1 MLGAVP
7 VKFSSV
13 NLGYLSRMSRTA
25 RILVTAVLA
34 TSLAGCGSDN
44 TSSADIQEARTEA
57 AAQQKLKDKQAELER
72 KVNELKKQNGSGKTE
87 TVVVTSGSGGTST
100 QPSSSSGGTRTFSAP
115 SGNVTCQV
123 TSSTA
128 ACTVASINTTFVLN
142 ASGTATREAGT
153 RFPRGSGSP
162 AGYGTT
168 VTEGSVTCSIPTSSQ
183 ASGITCVNSATGH
196 GFEAS
201 RQPERQ
207 KTY

>member
-1 MLGAVP
+1 M
-7 VKFSSV
+7 
-13 NLGYLSRMSRTA
+13 NRTA
-25 RILVTAVLA
+25 GILVTAVLA
-34 TSLAGCGSDN
+34 ATIAGCGSDN
-44 TSSADIQEARTEA
+44 TSSDEIQQARAEA
-57 AAQQKLKDKQAELER
+57 AAQQKLKDKQAELEQQ
-72 KVNELKKQNGSGKTE
+72 VNELNKQNGSDKTK

-100 QPSSSSGGTRTFSAP
+100 QPSSGSGTTRTFSAP

-168 VTEGSVTCSIPTSSQ
+168 VTEGSVTCSIPPSSQ